1 MLVRDGGS
9 CRLGQGS
16 SDWGKA
22 AQMTAKRCR
31 CVRRR
36 GRRSSYG
43 QQMVTL
49 WILASVLLLQVPE
62 VLGWAA
68 MLLLYELYGS
78 YVSLGQKYRAS
89 LL

>member
-1 MLVRDGGS
+1 
-9 CRLGQGS
+9 
-16 SDWGKA
+16 
-22 AQMTAKRCR
+22 
-31 CVRRR
+31 
-36 GRRSSYG
+36 
-43 QQMVTL
+43 MVTL